1 MTSII
6 NIVSAE
12 ETKIMRFNADRL
24 AALAGVNPNGQ
35 SNGMLNEASNR
46 SMHDDPSLKGDDEY
60 RFGKNQLAED
70 AKLDGPPDVSPEEEE
85 AFLSQGMSEDKHGDE
100 ELDEDKHGDEELDE
114 DKHGDEVV
122 EIDEAMLK
130 KEILKM
136 PNKEINQLL
145 KTMLEKLFVEK
156 LERCL
161 EPKERFTMILHGC
174 MVTISHHEVQQAK
187 LPWAH

>member
-1 MTSII
+1 
-6 NIVSAE
+6 
-12 ETKIMRFNADRL
+12 MRFNADRL

-70 AKLDGPPDVSPEEEE
+70 VKLDGPPDVSPEEEE

-100 ELDEDKHGDEELDE
+100 ELDEDKHSDEELDE

-136 PNKEINQLL
+136 RQQRNQSVAENNVRKAVRREIREMFGTEGKVYNDSSWVYGDNKPSRSAAGQVAMGALGVGF
-145 KTMLEKLFVEK
+145 K
-156 LERCL
+156 
-161 EPKERFTMILHGC
+161 
-174 MVTISHHEVQQAK
+174 
-187 LPWAH
+187 